1 MAHFSTI
8 LAQHVLMDGMTL
20 VRKRGVWIVGEDMQL
35 GNMAYLNANI
45 TPYVINHRYG
55 RLGGYINTHCFN
67 DPALYEREYY
77 KIILIKTR

>member
-1 MAHFSTI
+1 
-8 LAQHVLMDGMTL
+8 MDGMTL
-20 VRKRGVWIVGEDMQL
+20 ERKRGVWIVGEDMQL
-35 GNMAYLNANI
+35 GNMAYLDANI

-67 DPALYEREYY
+67 DLALYEREYY